1 MPKKKKPGKKKAPNR
16 AVKRVALLLESDM
29 AFDRAIARGVGD
41 YIRSKSG
48 WIILM
53 DPMMEVTM
61 EGLKHWDPDGIITS
75 IHLPA
80 IRDIATLKGIPT
92 IGFGSYSK
100 ELDGYLKC
108 PIVTSNQTA
117 IGRMAAQHFIN
128 NGMRHFAFCGGNE
141 TAPWCRQRQEGF
153 VDELAKNDYSCNIYE
168 PDFDTPVSMP
178 DAVNSLGNW
187 LNTPVESASMTCCL
201 IKF

>member
-75 IHLPA
+75 IH
-80 IRDIATLKGIPT
+80 
-92 IGFGSYSK
+92 
-100 ELDGYLKC
+100 
-108 PIVTSNQTA
+108 
-117 IGRMAAQHFIN
+117 
-128 NGMRHFAFCGGNE
+128 
-141 TAPWCRQRQEGF
+141 
-153 VDELAKNDYSCNIYE
+153 
-168 PDFDTPVSMP
+168 
-178 DAVNSLGNW
+178 
-187 LNTPVESASMTCCL
+187 
-201 IKF
+201 